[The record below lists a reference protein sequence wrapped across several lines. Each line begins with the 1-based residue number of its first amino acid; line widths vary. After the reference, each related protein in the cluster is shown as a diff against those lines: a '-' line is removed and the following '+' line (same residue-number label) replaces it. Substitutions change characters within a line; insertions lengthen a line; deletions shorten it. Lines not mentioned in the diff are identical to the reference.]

1 MEIRDFLK
9 KGIFPIVAMLLLG
22 MMFYPFC
29 LEHGVC
35 DFRKLWIFVGI
46 PFGVRRMYVWM
57 IPRGWD
63 IGSSMG
69 MFAFQLLI
77 GGVIGSIVVIIQ
89 FMIALFY
96 VGKGI
101 ILAIMC
107 ITRKL
112 VKS

>member
-1 MEIRDFLK
+1 MRNFLK
-9 KGIFPIVAMLLLG
+9 KGVFPIAAMLLLG
-22 MMFYPFC
+22 MLFYPLC

-35 DFRKLWIFVGI
+35 DFRKLWMFVGI
-46 PFGVRRMYVWM
+46 PFGIRRMYVWM

-77 GGVIGSIVVIIQ
+77 GGLIGSIVMIVQVVI
-89 FMIALFY
+89 ASFY

-101 ILAIMC
+101 ISVIVWMRMNLAK
-107 ITRKL
+107 R
-112 VKS
+112 